1 MLATVW
7 VTDCLSEKLVLNK
20 RLNQNMYFLFPIQG
34 SLALFFNS
42 RHMWTLYYTQD
53 MSRVI
58 FGKLLPREVGRT
70 QHGGGL
76 KLPIS
81 WIQHRPPTCGI
92 RVHFPYIVRTS
103 YTAAAQLLILHFY
116 WISVWRH
123 DGRQDI
129 LAIFKKK
136 SFMMPLNTPENIAK
150 KERSGGTSSTMTS
163 HSCTFQEK
171 GKKGMRFDFEAC
183 TRTLFWTWQQRDC
196 TYCLKYRV
204 LASSNHQ
211 KSHLCGV
218 PNILAEEGRIVKLWE
233 EEGG

>member
-81 WIQHRPPTCGI
+81 WIQHRPPTCG
-92 RVHFPYIVRTS
+92 RVEYKYTSRTS
-103 YTAAAQLLILHFY
+103 YVRCTPPQPNCSSFILTGFLSDATMAA
-116 WISVWRH
+116 
-123 DGRQDI
+123 
-129 LAIFKKK
+129 
-136 SFMMPLNTPENIAK
+136 M
-150 KERSGGTSSTMTS
+150 
-163 HSCTFQEK
+163 
-171 GKKGMRFDFEAC
+171 
-183 TRTLFWTWQQRDC
+183 
-196 TYCLKYRV
+196 
-204 LASSNHQ
+204 
-211 KSHLCGV
+211 
-218 PNILAEEGRIVKLWE
+218 
-233 EEGG
+233 